1 MVARPCVVMLLE
13 GCVQTGVDSDLKIGN
28 IRGYVIYSGEDLEI
42 SPLSSRED
50 ILAEYLV
57 SLWYPGAA
65 WGGDREGRMGGC
77 CCQMTARAQTTEL
90 TAGNTARARYYF
102 ILSTILYS
110 TLSRY
115 CGLEV
120 LVHDTVNYTVNYNVE
135 NIMFTILNTIVCTI
149 LLTTHHQTSRNV
161 KQKT

>member
-28 IRGYVIYSGEDLEI
+28 IRGYLIYSGEDLEI

-77 CCQMTARAQTTEL
+77 CCQMTARADY
-90 TAGNTARARYYF
+90 RVD
-102 ILSTILYS
+102 
-110 TLSRY
+110 SRQHSQ
-115 CGLEV
+115 G
-120 LVHDTVNYTVNYNVE
+120 
-135 NIMFTILNTIVCTI
+135 
-149 LLTTHHQTSRNV
+149 
-161 KQKT
+161 